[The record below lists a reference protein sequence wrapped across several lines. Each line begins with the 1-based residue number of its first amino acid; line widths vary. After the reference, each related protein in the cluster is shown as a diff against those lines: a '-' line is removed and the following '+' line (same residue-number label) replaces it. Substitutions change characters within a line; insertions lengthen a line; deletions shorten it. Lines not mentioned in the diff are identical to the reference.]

1 MKRVGA
7 DVGGTFTD
15 LVLWDDSGDDSS
27 GSVTVHK
34 VPSTPA
40 NPARAVMDGLA
51 QLCELA
57 GCDPAEVGLVL
68 HGTTVATNIIIERT
82 GARTGL
88 ITTSGFRDILHIA
101 RKKRPLT
108 FSSYQDVPWQ
118 AAPLVPRAD
127 RLVVTERVSS
137 RTGEV
142 VIPLDEDGLRQA
154 LGELRERGVAA
165 VAICFLG
172 SFASP
177 VHEQRAGQL
186 AREELPD
193 SYICTSSDVA
203 GVYREYERF
212 NTTVV
217 NAYVGPRT
225 AGYLDS
231 LERSLGEL
239 EMTCG
244 LRVMTSSGGVV
255 DASVGRSLPV
265 QLLMSGPAAGLLA
278 GRDAG
283 MAAGHP
289 DVITLDVGG
298 TSTDIGVAPAGRLRM
313 KHLLDTQVRDQAVM
327 VPMVDVET
335 IGAGGGSIASVSA
348 TSGRSASGRAGVLSV
363 GPRSAGAE
371 PGPACY
377 GRGGTEATAT
387 DAAAVLG
394 WLRPGAFFGGRLALD
409 TGAARTVIDTA
420 VARPLG
426 LRTEEAALGVHT
438 VLAHNMASSIRL
450 LSERKGLDPR
460 GFALVALGGAG
471 PLFACAVAKLTG
483 IGAVVVPP
491 HPGIGSAIGLLSTD
505 LRYEHAATVWQP
517 LGGLDAALIEAELGR
532 LEAQAQ
538 RQLTAAG
545 VTGADASYELA
556 CDCRYAGQGY
566 ELRVPA
572 PRPPVDPG
580 WIAAVAQAFHEAHDQ
595 TYGRRFDGQPVQIVN
610 VRVTGVGR
618 MPRLSDLAPV
628 SSPAPYRIQ
637 DDRTPVTTQAFFQV
651 DGKVRSCLT
660 HIYQRS
666 QLRPGDQVSGPAIIE
681 QLDSTVVVLP
691 GFTGAADA
699 AGNLV
704 LTAGGQS

>member
-15 LVLWDDSGDDSS
+15 LVLWDDHTGA
-27 GSVTVHK
+27 VTVHK

-40 NPARAVMDGLA
+40 DPARAVVDGLA
-51 QLCELA
+51 GLCRLA
-57 GCDPAEVGLVL
+57 GCDPGEVGMVL

-88 ITTSGFRDILHIA
+88 ITTRGFRDILHIA

-118 AAPLVPRAD
+118 AQPLVPRAD
-127 RLVVTERVSS
+127 RLVVSERITS

-142 VIPLDEDGLRQA
+142 ITPLDEAELRAA
-154 LGELRERGVAA
+154 LRELRERGTDA

-172 SFASP
+172 SFANP
-177 VHEQRAGQL
+177 AHEQLAERA
-186 AREELPD
+186 AREELPGA
-193 SYICTSSDVA
+193 YVCTSSSVV
-203 GVYREYERF
+203 GLYREFERF
-212 NTTVV
+212 STTVV

-231 LERSLGEL
+231 LAGALAGLG
-239 EMTCG
+239 MTG
-244 LRVMTSSGGVV
+244 ALRVMTSSGGVV
-255 DASVGRSLPV
+255 DAGTGRRLPV

-283 MAAGHP
+283 LRAGYA

-335 IGAGGGSIASVSA
+335 IGAGGGSIAAV
-348 TSGRSASGRAGVLSV
+348 TGGVLAV

-377 GRGGTEATAT
+377 GRGGTAATAT

-394 WLRPGAFFGGRLALD
+394 WIRPDAFFGGRLALD
-409 TGAARTVIDTA
+409 TAAARAVIEA
-420 VARPLG
+420 GVAGPLG
-426 LRTEEAALGVHT
+426 LGTEEAALGVHT

-460 GFALVALGGAG
+460 RFALVALGGAG
-471 PLFACAVAKLTG
+471 PLFACAVARLTG

-517 LGGLDAALIEAELGR
+517 LASLDAALIETELGR
-532 LEAQAQ
+532 LEDQA
-538 RQLTAAG
+538 AAALAADG
-545 VTGADASYELA
+545 ITGADASFELA

-572 PRPPVDPG
+572 PRPPADG
-580 WIAAVAQAFHEAHDQ
+580 AWAEAVARAFHEAHDQ

-618 MPRLSDLAPV
+618 ISRLADPAAP
-628 SSPAPYRIQ
+628 PAAGPDQAGRPA
-637 DDRTPVTTQAFFQV
+637 PVTTQAFFQV
-651 DGKVRSCLT
+651 DGKAQECVT
-660 HIYQRS
+660 EVYQRDR
-666 QLRPGDQVSGPAIIE
+666 LRQGDRVAGPAIIE
-681 QLDSTVVVLP
+681 QLDSTVVVPP
-691 GFTGAADA
+691 GFAGTVDGS
-699 AGNLV
+699 GNLV
-704 LTAGGQS
+704 LRAGEQS

>member
-1 MKRVGA
+1 MRRVGA

-15 LVLWDDSGDDSS
+15 LVLWDDQTGA
-27 GSVTVHK
+27 VTVHK

-40 NPARAVMDGLA
+40 DPARAVVDGLA
-51 QLCELA
+51 QLCQLA
-57 GCDPAEVGLVL
+57 GCDPGEVGMVL

-88 ITTSGFRDILHIA
+88 ITTRGFRDILHIA

-118 AAPLVPRAD
+118 AQPLVPRAD
-127 RLVVTERVSS
+127 RLVVSERITS

-142 VIPLDEDGLRQA
+142 ITPLDEAELRAA
-154 LGELRERGVAA
+154 LRELRERGAGA

-172 SFASP
+172 SFANP
-177 VHEQRAGQL
+177 AHEQLAERA
-186 AREELPD
+186 AREELPGA
-193 SYICTSSDVA
+193 YVCTSSSVV
-203 GVYREYERF
+203 GLYREFERF
-212 NTTVV
+212 STTVV

-231 LERSLGEL
+231 LAGALGGL
-239 EMTCG
+239 GMTG
-244 LRVMTSSGGVV
+244 ALRVMTSSGGVV
-255 DASVGRSLPV
+255 DAGTGRRLPV

-283 MAAGHP
+283 RRAGYD

-335 IGAGGGSIASVSA
+335 IGAGGGSIAAV
-348 TSGRSASGRAGVLSV
+348 TGGVLAV

-377 GRGGTEATAT
+377 GRGGTAATAT

-394 WLRPGAFFGGRLALD
+394 WIRPDAFFGGRLALD
-409 TGAARTVIDTA
+409 AAAARA
-420 VARPLG
+420 VTEAGVAGPLG
-426 LRTEEAALGVHT
+426 LGTEEAALGVHT

-460 GFALVALGGAG
+460 RFALVALGGAG
-471 PLFACAVAKLTG
+471 PLFACAVARLTG

-517 LGGLDAALIEAELGR
+517 LASLDAALIEAELAR
-532 LEAQAQ
+532 LEDQAAVA
-538 RQLTAAG
+538 LAADG
-545 VTGADASYELA
+545 ITGADASFELA

-572 PRPPVDPG
+572 PRPPAD
-580 WIAAVAQAFHEAHDQ
+580 AAWAATVAQAFHEAHDQ
-595 TYGRRFDGQPVQIVN
+595 TYGRRFDEQPVQIVN

-618 MPRLSDLAPV
+618 ISRLADPAAPPGAGPGQPGR
-628 SSPAPYRIQ
+628 PA
-637 DDRTPVTTQAFFQV
+637 PVTTQAFFQV
-651 DGKVRSCLT
+651 DGKAQECVT
-660 HIYQRS
+660 EVYQRD
-666 QLRPGDQVSGPAIIE
+666 QLRAGDRVAGPAIIE
-681 QLDSTVVVLP
+681 QLDSTVIVPP
-691 GFTGAADA
+691 GFAGTVDGS
-699 AGNLV
+699 GNLV
-704 LTAGGQS
+704 LRAGDQA